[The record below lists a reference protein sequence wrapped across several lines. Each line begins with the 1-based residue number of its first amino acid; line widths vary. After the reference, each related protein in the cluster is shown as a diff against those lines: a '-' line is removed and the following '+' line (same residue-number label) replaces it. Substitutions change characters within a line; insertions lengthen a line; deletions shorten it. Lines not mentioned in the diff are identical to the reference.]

1 MSTAFVILLLILIS
15 DVCSDAV
22 RFQTNLTS
30 EEMRKYLVDE
40 TGIKLLTIGGA
51 SQFDNSLLLFSS
63 IGLFLMYL
71 RL

>member
-1 MSTAFVILLLILIS
+1 MSPAFVILLLILIS

-30 EEMRKYLVDE
+30 EEMKKYLVDE
-40 TGIKLLTIGGA
+40 TGIKLVTIGGS
-51 SQFDNSLLLFSS
+51 SQFDNYLLLFSS
-63 IGLFLMYL
+63 IGLFLIYL